1 MTKYFVAISVF
12 LLGTTA
18 LDADSLCTISG
29 VVRDKQKT
37 VVTAVVITAKKLDD
51 GSIRKAI
58 SGPDGTYQIP
68 EIPSGVYSVTAE
80 KEGYAPIAASSLQ
93 IEPGKAVAYDVTID
107 PAVTNIVTKG
117 FWSRLAKAFADI
129 KRPNR
134 IRRIPSR
141 CGLMAARP

>member
-80 KEGYAPIAASSLQ
+80 KEGYAPIAASSLRQ
-93 IEPGKAVAYDVTID
+93 GVRGP
-107 PAVTNIVTKG
+107 PA
-117 FWSRLAKAFADI
+117 
-129 KRPNR
+129 
-134 IRRIPSR
+134 
-141 CGLMAARP
+141 